1 MARKKTQLDVSGLEE
16 YIKKLENLNKDLKK
30 TFESALHSTNSHV
43 TKKIK
48 PAIAK
53 HKQTGATESSI
64 NKENEV
70 TWQGTT
76 AITRVGFDI
85 KNKGLASIFLMYGTP
100 KMTPDRQLYNAFYSN
115 KTKKEILEIQ
125 QEVFRKRIERL

>member
-30 TFESALHSTNSHV
+30 TFESALHATNSHV
-43 TKKIK
+43 TKKIE
-48 PAIAK
+48 PTIAK

-64 NKENEV
+64 NKENKV

-76 AITRVGFDI
+76 AITKVGFDI
-85 KNKGLASIFLMYGTP
+85 KNGGLASIFLMYGTP
-100 KMTPDRQLYNAFYSN
+100 KMTPDRGLYNAFYSN